1 MIVVDPRRRAI
12 AVHRSPTAVCH
23 LTIDDTTD
31 SEDVA
36 PGWQVSVRDV
46 LERIAR

>member
-12 AVHRSPTAVCH
+12 AVHRSPTAVRH
-23 LTIDDTTD
+23 LTIDDPTD
-31 SEDVA
+31 VGDVV
-36 PGWQVSVRDV
+36 PGWKVLVRDM